1 MMGECAL
8 SSNIC
13 EGKDMGEAA
22 ADNYQVNIPLFEGP
36 LDLLLHLVTKNRI
49 DIHDIPIHLITDQY
63 LAYLES
69 ARQFNLDLGSSF
81 FAMASTL
88 ILIKSRML
96 LPEKRREEMDESEDP
111 RQELSRSLEEFK
123 RMKEVKARIEA
134 LMEEESPYRGR
145 EPEVFRTSVFQGKI
159 SLSRL
164 QAAFLSLY
172 DSLEEEE
179 ERILPSEEVS
189 LDREIEGWERTL
201 EMKPWVMMTGYLK
214 KMKTRLRLAVAF
226 LALLELIRLGK
237 ARVEEAAEGL
247 VIKGGSL

>member
-1 MMGECAL
+1 
-8 SSNIC
+8 
-13 EGKDMGEAA
+13 MGEAA

-145 EPEVFRTSVFQGKI
+145 EPEVFRSSVFQGKI

-214 KMKTRLRLAVAF
+214 KMKTRLHLAVAF

>member
-1 MMGECAL
+1 
-8 SSNIC
+8 
-13 EGKDMGEAA
+13 MGEAA

-96 LPEKRREEMDESEDP
+96 LPEKRREEMYESEDP

>member
-1 MMGECAL
+1 
-8 SSNIC
+8 
-13 EGKDMGEAA
+13 MGEAA

-96 LPEKRREEMDESEDP
+96 LPEKRREETDESEDP

-145 EPEVFRTSVFQGKI
+145 EPEVFRSSVFQGKI

-189 LDREIEGWERTL
+189 LDAEMDGWKRTL
-201 EMKPWVMMTGYLK
+201 RMRSSVVMTDYLK
-214 KMKTRLRLAVAF
+214 KMRTKLRLAVAF

-237 ARVEEAAEGL
+237 ARVVDSAEGL
-247 VIKGGSL
+247 VIEGGSL

>member
-1 MMGECAL
+1 MGET
-8 SSNIC
+8 
-13 EGKDMGEAA
+13 AA
-22 ADNYQVNIPLFEGP
+22 ENYQVNIPLFEGP

-96 LPEKRREEMDESEDP
+96 LPEKRREETDESEDP

-145 EPEVFRTSVFQGKI
+145 EPEVFRSSVFQGKI

-179 ERILPSEEVS
+179 EQILPSEEVS
-189 LDREIEGWERTL
+189 LDAEMDGWKRTL
-201 EMKPWVMMTGYLK
+201 RMRSSVVMTDYLK
-214 KMKTRLRLAVAF
+214 KMRTKLRLAVAF

-237 ARVEEAAEGL
+237 ARVVDSAEGL
-247 VIKGGSL
+247 VIEGGSL

>member
-1 MMGECAL
+1 
-8 SSNIC
+8 
-13 EGKDMGEAA
+13 MGEAA

-189 LDREIEGWERTL
+189 LDSEIEGWERTL
-201 EMKPWVMMTGYLK
+201 TAKSSVMMTGYLK

>member
-1 MMGECAL
+1 MGET
-8 SSNIC
+8 
-13 EGKDMGEAA
+13 AA
-22 ADNYQVNIPLFEGP
+22 ENYQVNIPLFEGP

-145 EPEVFRTSVFQGKI
+145 EPEVFRSSVFQGKI

-189 LDREIEGWERTL
+189 LDAEMDGWKRTL
-201 EMKPWVMMTGYLK
+201 RMRSSVVMTDYLK
-214 KMKTRLRLAVAF
+214 KMRTKLRLAVAF

-237 ARVEEAAEGL
+237 ARVVDSAEGL
-247 VIKGGSL
+247 VIEGGSL

>member
-1 MMGECAL
+1 
-8 SSNIC
+8 
-13 EGKDMGEAA
+13 MGEAA

-214 KMKTRLRLAVAF
+214 KMRTRLRLAVAF

>member
-1 MMGECAL
+1 
-8 SSNIC
+8 
-13 EGKDMGEAA
+13 MGEAA

-172 DSLEEEE
+172 DSLKEDE

>member
-1 MMGECAL
+1 
-8 SSNIC
+8 
-13 EGKDMGEAA
+13 MGEAA

-201 EMKPWVMMTGYLK
+201 AMKPWGMMTGYLK
-214 KMKTRLRLAVAF
+214 KMKTRLHLAVAF

>member
-1 MMGECAL
+1 
-8 SSNIC
+8 
-13 EGKDMGEAA
+13 MGEAA

-145 EPEVFRTSVFQGKI
+145 EPEVFRTSVFQGKFPFHGGRRHFFP
-159 SLSRL
+159 SM
-164 QAAFLSLY
+164 
-172 DSLEEEE
+172 
-179 ERILPSEEVS
+179 ILW
-189 LDREIEGWERTL
+189 RKKRNGFFRQR
-201 EMKPWVMMTGYLK
+201 KFPWTGK
-214 KMKTRLRLAVAF
+214 
-226 LALLELIRLGK
+226 
-237 ARVEEAAEGL
+237 
-247 VIKGGSL
+247 

>member
-1 MMGECAL
+1 MGET
-8 SSNIC
+8 
-13 EGKDMGEAA
+13 AA
-22 ADNYQVNIPLFEGP
+22 ENYQVNIPLFEGP

-96 LPEKRREEMDESEDP
+96 LPEKRREETDESEDP
-111 RQELSRSLEEFK
+111 RQELSRSLEEFR

-145 EPEVFRTSVFQGKI
+145 EPEVFRSSVFQGKI

-189 LDREIEGWERTL
+189 LDAEMDGWKRTL
-201 EMKPWVMMTGYLK
+201 RMRPSVVMTDYLK
-214 KMKTRLRLAVAF
+214 KMRTKLRLAVAF

-237 ARVEEAAEGL
+237 ARVVDSAEGL
-247 VIKGGSL
+247 VIEGGSL

>member
-1 MMGECAL
+1 MGET
-8 SSNIC
+8 
-13 EGKDMGEAA
+13 AA
-22 ADNYQVNIPLFEGP
+22 ENYQVNIPLFEGP

-96 LPEKRREEMDESEDP
+96 LPEKRREETDESEDP

-145 EPEVFRTSVFQGKI
+145 EPEVFRSSVFQGKI

-189 LDREIEGWERTL
+189 LDAEIDGWKRTL
-201 EMKPWVMMTGYLK
+201 RMRSSVVMTDYLK
-214 KMKTRLRLAVAF
+214 EMRTKLRLAVAF

-237 ARVEEAAEGL
+237 ARVVDSAEGL
-247 VIKGGSL
+247 VIEGGSL

>member
-1 MMGECAL
+1 MGET
-8 SSNIC
+8 
-13 EGKDMGEAA
+13 AA
-22 ADNYQVNIPLFEGP
+22 ENYQVNIPLFEGP

-96 LPEKRREEMDESEDP
+96 LPEKRREETDESEDP

-145 EPEVFRTSVFQGKI
+145 EPEVFRSSVFQGKI

-189 LDREIEGWERTL
+189 LDAEMDGWKRTL
-201 EMKPWVMMTGYLK
+201 QMRSSVVMTDYLK
-214 KMKTRLRLAVAF
+214 KMRTKLRLAVAF

-237 ARVEEAAEGL
+237 ARVVDSAEGL
-247 VIKGGSL
+247 VIEGGSL

>member
-1 MMGECAL
+1 MGET
-8 SSNIC
+8 
-13 EGKDMGEAA
+13 AA
-22 ADNYQVNIPLFEGP
+22 ENYQVNIPLFEGP

-96 LPEKRREEMDESEDP
+96 LPEKRREETDESEDP

-145 EPEVFRTSVFQGKI
+145 EPEVFRSSVFQGKI

-189 LDREIEGWERTL
+189 LDAEMDGWKKTL
-201 EMKPWVMMTGYLK
+201 RMRSSIVMTDYLK
-214 KMKTRLRLAVAF
+214 KMRTKLRLAVAF

-237 ARVEEAAEGL
+237 ARVVDSAEGL
-247 VIKGGSL
+247 VIEGGSL

>member
-1 MMGECAL
+1 
-8 SSNIC
+8 
-13 EGKDMGEAA
+13 MGEAA

-201 EMKPWVMMTGYLK
+201 AMKPWVMMTGYLK
-214 KMKTRLRLAVAF
+214 KMKTRLHLAVAF

-237 ARVEEAAEGL
+237 ARVEEAAGGL

>member
-1 MMGECAL
+1 MGET
-8 SSNIC
+8 
-13 EGKDMGEAA
+13 AA
-22 ADNYQVNIPLFEGP
+22 ENYQVNIPLFEGP

-96 LPEKRREEMDESEDP
+96 LPEKRREETDESEDP

-145 EPEVFRTSVFQGKI
+145 EPEVFRSSVFQGKI

-189 LDREIEGWERTL
+189 LDAEMDGWKRML
-201 EMKPWVMMTGYLK
+201 RMRSSVVMTDYLK
-214 KMKTRLRLAVAF
+214 KMRTKLRLAVAF

-237 ARVEEAAEGL
+237 ARVVDSAEGL
-247 VIKGGSL
+247 VIEGGSL

>member
-1 MMGECAL
+1 MRET
-8 SSNIC
+8 
-13 EGKDMGEAA
+13 AA
-22 ADNYQVNIPLFEGP
+22 ENYQVNIPLFEGP

-96 LPEKRREEMDESEDP
+96 LPEKRREETDESEDP

-145 EPEVFRTSVFQGKI
+145 EPEVFRSSVFQGKI

-189 LDREIEGWERTL
+189 LDAEMDGWKRTL
-201 EMKPWVMMTGYLK
+201 RMRSSVVMTDYLK
-214 KMKTRLRLAVAF
+214 KMRTKLRLAVAF

-237 ARVEEAAEGL
+237 ARVVDSAEGL
-247 VIKGGSL
+247 VIEGGSL

>member
-1 MMGECAL
+1 
-8 SSNIC
+8 
-13 EGKDMGEAA
+13 MGEAA
-22 ADNYQVNIPLFEGP
+22 AENYQVNIPLFEGP

-96 LPEKRREEMDESEDP
+96 LPEKRREETDESEDP

-145 EPEVFRTSVFQGKI
+145 EPEVFRSSVFQGKI

-189 LDREIEGWERTL
+189 LDAEIDGWKRTL
-201 EMKPWVMMTGYLK
+201 RMRSSVVMTDYLK
-214 KMKTRLRLAVAF
+214 EMRTKLRLAVAF

-237 ARVEEAAEGL
+237 ARVVDSAEGL
-247 VIKGGSL
+247 VIEGGSL

>member
-1 MMGECAL
+1 MGET
-8 SSNIC
+8 
-13 EGKDMGEAA
+13 AA
-22 ADNYQVNIPLFEGP
+22 ENYQVNIPLFEGP

-96 LPEKRREEMDESEDP
+96 LPEKRREETDESEDP

-145 EPEVFRTSVFQGKI
+145 EPEVFRSSVFQGKI
-159 SLSRL
+159 SLSCL

-189 LDREIEGWERTL
+189 LDAEMDGWKRTL
-201 EMKPWVMMTGYLK
+201 RMRSSVVMTDYLK
-214 KMKTRLRLAVAF
+214 KMRTKLRLAVAF
-226 LALLELIRLGK
+226 LALLELIRLGE
-237 ARVEEAAEGL
+237 ARVVDSAEGL
-247 VIKGGSL
+247 VIEGGSL

>member
-1 MMGECAL
+1 MGET
-8 SSNIC
+8 
-13 EGKDMGEAA
+13 AA
-22 ADNYQVNIPLFEGP
+22 ENYQVNIPLFEGP

-96 LPEKRREEMDESEDP
+96 LPEKRREETDESEDP

-145 EPEVFRTSVFQGKI
+145 EPEVFRSSVFQGKI

-189 LDREIEGWERTL
+189 LDAEMDGWKKTL
-201 EMKPWVMMTGYLK
+201 RMRASVVMTDYLK
-214 KMKTRLRLAVAF
+214 KMRTKLRLAVAF

-237 ARVEEAAEGL
+237 ARVVDSAEGL
-247 VIKGGSL
+247 VIEGGSL

>member
-1 MMGECAL
+1 
-8 SSNIC
+8 
-13 EGKDMGEAA
+13 MGEAA

-201 EMKPWVMMTGYLK
+201 AMKPWVMMIGYLK
-214 KMKTRLRLAVAF
+214 KMKTRLHLAVAF

>member
-1 MMGECAL
+1 MGET
-8 SSNIC
+8 
-13 EGKDMGEAA
+13 AA
-22 ADNYQVNIPLFEGP
+22 ENYQVNIPLFEGP

-96 LPEKRREEMDESEDP
+96 LPEKRREETDESEDP
-111 RQELSRSLEEFK
+111 RQELSRSLEDFK

-145 EPEVFRTSVFQGKI
+145 EPEVFRSSVFLGKI

-189 LDREIEGWERTL
+189 LDAEMDGWKKTL
-201 EMKPWVMMTGYLK
+201 RMRSSVVMTDYLK
-214 KMKTRLRLAVAF
+214 KMRTKLRLAVAF

-237 ARVEEAAEGL
+237 ARVVDSAEGL
-247 VIKGGSL
+247 VIEGGSL

>member
-1 MMGECAL
+1 
-8 SSNIC
+8 
-13 EGKDMGEAA
+13 MGEAA

-96 LPEKRREEMDESEDP
+96 LPEKRREETDESEDP

-145 EPEVFRTSVFQGKI
+145 EPEVFRSSVFQGKI

-189 LDREIEGWERTL
+189 LDAEMDGWKKTL
-201 EMKPWVMMTGYLK
+201 RMRSSVVMTDYLK
-214 KMKTRLRLAVAF
+214 KMRTKLRLAVAF

-237 ARVEEAAEGL
+237 ARVVDSAEGL
-247 VIKGGSL
+247 VIEGGSL

>member
-1 MMGECAL
+1 MGET
-8 SSNIC
+8 
-13 EGKDMGEAA
+13 AA
-22 ADNYQVNIPLFEGP
+22 ENYQVNIPLFEGP

-96 LPEKRREEMDESEDP
+96 LPEKRREETDESEDP

-145 EPEVFRTSVFQGKI
+145 EPEVFRSSVFQGKI

-179 ERILPSEEVS
+179 EEERILPSEEVS
-189 LDREIEGWERTL
+189 LDAEMDGWKRTL
-201 EMKPWVMMTGYLK
+201 RMRSSVVMTDYLK
-214 KMKTRLRLAVAF
+214 KMRTKLRLAVAF

-237 ARVEEAAEGL
+237 ARVVDSAEGL
-247 VIKGGSL
+247 VIEGGSL

>member
-1 MMGECAL
+1 MAETA
-8 SSNIC
+8 
-13 EGKDMGEAA
+13 EE
-22 ADNYQVNIPLFEGP
+22 NYQVNIPLFEGP

-63 LAYLES
+63 LSYLES

-88 ILIKSRML
+88 LLIKSRML
-96 LPEKRREEMDESEDP
+96 LPEKRREETDESEDP

-134 LMEEESPYRGR
+134 LMEEERPYRGR
-145 EPEVFRTSVFQGKI
+145 EPEVFRSSAFQGKI

-164 QAAFLSLY
+164 QAAFMSLY
-172 DSLEEEE
+172 ESMQEEEE
-179 ERILPSEEVS
+179 KWLPSEEVS
-189 LDREIEGWERTL
+189 LDREIDRWISTIKNKESVSLTD
-201 EMKPWVMMTGYLK
+201 YLK
-214 KMKTRLRLAVAF
+214 NMKTRLRLAVSF

-237 ARVEEAAEGL
+237 AEVEDRAEGL

>member
-1 MMGECAL
+1 
-8 SSNIC
+8 
-13 EGKDMGEAA
+13 MGEAA

-189 LDREIEGWERTL
+189 LDREIEGWERVLT
-201 EMKPWVMMTGYLK
+201 EKSSVMMTGYLK

>member
-1 MMGECAL
+1 
-8 SSNIC
+8 
-13 EGKDMGEAA
+13 MGEAA

-96 LPEKRREEMDESEDP
+96 LPEKRREETDESEDP

-134 LMEEESPYRGR
+134 LMEEESPYRSR
-145 EPEVFRTSVFQGKI
+145 EPEVFRSSVFQGKI

-189 LDREIEGWERTL
+189 LDAEMDGWKRTL
-201 EMKPWVMMTGYLK
+201 RMRSSVVMTDYLK
-214 KMKTRLRLAVAF
+214 RMRTKLRLAVAF

-237 ARVEEAAEGL
+237 ARVVDSAEGL
-247 VIKGGSL
+247 VIEGGSL

>member
-1 MMGECAL
+1 
-8 SSNIC
+8 
-13 EGKDMGEAA
+13 MGEAA

-49 DIHDIPIHLITDQY
+49 DIHDIPIHMITDQY

-134 LMEEESPYRGR
+134 LMEEESRRAHLHLVQIGDATALGSSNQHLEMIAALKEINSKLATIGYAILDKHGALR
-145 EPEVFRTSVFQGKI
+145 K
-159 SLSRL
+159 SRL
-164 QAAFLSLY
+164 
-172 DSLEEEE
+172 
-179 ERILPSEEVS
+179 RT
-189 LDREIEGWERTL
+189 DR
-201 EMKPWVMMTGYLK
+201 LK
-214 KMKTRLRLAVAF
+214 
-226 LALLELIRLGK
+226 I
-237 ARVEEAAEGL
+237 
-247 VIKGGSL
+247 ISGGEN

>member
-1 MMGECAL
+1 
-8 SSNIC
+8 
-13 EGKDMGEAA
+13 MGEAA

-201 EMKPWVMMTGYLK
+201 TAKSLVMMTGYLK
-214 KMKTRLRLAVAF
+214 KMRTRLRLAVAF